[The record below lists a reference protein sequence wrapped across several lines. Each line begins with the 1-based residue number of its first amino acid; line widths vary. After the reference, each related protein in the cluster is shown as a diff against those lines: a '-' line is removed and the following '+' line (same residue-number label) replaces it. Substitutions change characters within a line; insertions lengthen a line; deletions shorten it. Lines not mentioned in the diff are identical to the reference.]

1 MDSLRNSIQAAVDK
15 KQLVVFN
22 GDVRNLAVKL
32 GLPPPI
38 TVGNLIRTLDDL
50 PALPSQLGYD
60 SGPIVF
66 GGGVPVGGFAHVTI
80 FRDGTSVFS
89 GHLHDSGATSY
100 NTACVCAVKDIQNR
114 VYLFQHAGN
123 VAGTFGSGS
132 RDDDWN
138 PSGPPNASIVANWAD
153 LAHATATFQT
163 SVTLDLGSLVD
174 RTLATIGVV
183 ASIIGVIFSGK
194 GSGGKSG
201 GGARQ

>member
-15 KQLVVFN
+15 KQLLVFN

-32 GLPPPI
+32 GLPLPI
-38 TVGNLIRTLDDL
+38 TVRNLIRTLDDL
-50 PALPSQLGYD
+50 PALPSQLDHD

-66 GGGVPVGGFAHVTI
+66 GGGVPVGGFAHVTM
-80 FRDGTSVFS
+80 FRDGTSIFS
-89 GHLHDSGATSY
+89 GHLHDSGATSF
-100 NTACVCAVKDIQNR
+100 NTACVCAVKDAKNNA
-114 VYLFQHAGN
+114 YLFQHAGN

-138 PSGPPNASIVANWAD
+138 LSGPQNDSIVANWAD
-153 LAHATATFQT
+153 LLHATATFQT
-163 SVTLDLGSLVD
+163 SVTLDLGSLID
-174 RTLATIGVV
+174 RTLAGIGAV
-183 ASIIGVIFSGK
+183 AAVIGVIVS